1 MPRTNKRTMAFKKG
15 DIIIK
20 AEAVCPHG
28 ALVVQ
33 EWLPSAYILRVL
45 PEGGGGSWA

>member
-1 MPRTNKRTMAFKKG
+1 MPPTKKRTMAFKKG

-20 AEAVCPHG
+20 AEAVYPQG
-28 ALVVQ
+28 RLLAQ
-33 EWLPSAYILRVL
+33 DWSPTADILRVL